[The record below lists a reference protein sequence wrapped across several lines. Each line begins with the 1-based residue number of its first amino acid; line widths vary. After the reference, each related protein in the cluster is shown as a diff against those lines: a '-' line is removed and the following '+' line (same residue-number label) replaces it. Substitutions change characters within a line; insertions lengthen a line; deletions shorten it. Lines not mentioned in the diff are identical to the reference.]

1 MPECSHK
8 IFRVHT
14 LNQISAKGL
23 NLFAENRYTIGAQVT
38 EPDAILVRSHNM
50 LEMDIPESVLAI
62 GRAGAGTNNVPVQDM
77 NVRGIPVFNAPGANA
92 NAVKELVL
100 SGMLLAA
107 RNLIP
112 AIHFAENL
120 KGSSSTLHKL
130 AEKGK
135 KQFSGVELPGRTL
148 GVIGLGA
155 IGRLVA
161 DAAIG
166 LGMRVTGY
174 DPEITV
180 DAAWNLSSEVKKSLN
195 IENLLQHSN
204 FVTLHVPLL
213 DATRH
218 LINDKQVKNMKKG
231 MILLNFSRDGIVDED
246 AVLTGIESGII
257 KYYVCDFPSQKLQHH
272 PAVITMPHLGAST
285 LEAEENCSIMVVK
298 QTIDYLENGNIT
310 NTVNF
315 PNLTIERESPYRIA
329 VANSNMPNMLGQIS
343 TSMAKAGL
351 NIRNMGNKSRG
362 EMAYTLVDVDSPV
375 PQEAIEK
382 LGLIPGVLMVRYLPT
397 LAN

>member
-1 MPECSHK
+1 MPEHSHK

-23 NLFAENRYTIGAQVT
+23 NLFAENRYAIGAQVT

-218 LINDKQVKNMKKG
+218 LINDKQVRNMKKG